1 MFFATD
7 RATEDINMPRER
19 TAPNPDVNSPIVND
33 DYNDENESPRRD
45 RPGDI
50 REPEGDEGIRNPDI
64 DEPYPSPEDDGD
76 VYPVEDPP
84 VKDGE
89 TGDVNDI
96 R

>member
-1 MFFATD
+1 
-7 RATEDINMPRER
+7 MPRER
-19 TAPNPDVNSPIVND
+19 NNLNPDVDSPIVD
-33 DYNDENESPRRD
+33 DNYSDENELPARN

-50 REPEGDEGIRNPDI
+50 RDPEGDEGFRNPDI

-84 VKDGE
+84 VKDSD